1 MMASEK
7 NIQLLRK
14 IAALA
19 ERGVGG
25 EKDTAQKKLAKLM
38 QKYGVSDADLEGD
51 EVDYH
56 EFRYSGENERQILR
70 QIFYQINH
78 DREVRYIRAG
88 RGSRSTLF
96 FVCTEAEAVEARV
109 KFEFY
114 RELWKD
120 EVGFLL
126 KCFIQKHEL
135 FRRDPD
141 APIGRL
147 DPETEFRMCQMI
159 NGMQDRTFARAIGYS
174 GDHKI

>member
-1 MMASEK
+1 MA
-7 NIQLLRK
+7 
-14 IAALA
+14 A
-19 ERGVGG
+19 
-25 EKDTAQKKLAKLM
+25 KDTARKKLAKLM
-38 QKYGVSDADLEGD
+38 KKYGVSDADLEGD
-51 EVDYH
+51 KVDYH

-88 RGSRSTLF
+88 HGSRSTLF

-109 KFEFY
+109 KFEFC
-114 RELWKD
+114 RELWK
-120 EVGFLL
+120 V
-126 KCFIQKHEL
+126 

-141 APIGRL
+141 APTGHL

>member
-51 EVDYH
+51 EVGYH

-78 DREVRYIRAG
+78 DREVRYIRSG

-109 KFEFY
+109 KFEFC
-114 RELWKD
+114 RE
-120 EVGFLL
+120 LL

-159 NGMQDRTFARAIGYS
+159 NGMQDRTFARTIGYS
-174 GDHKI
+174 GDRKIQKWGG